1 MIAQLRQ
8 QLAVLQADQ
17 TTELSA
23 KLAKQQVTHVNAL
36 PVTFH
41 GCVGAIPLP
50 LCILKRYLLLFCEK
64 SLLLTVCLVCLVW
77 SVWNVVWFGCL
88 CVLWMLS
95 GSQGWPTS
103 HIRVCCDLR
112 TVFCA
117 IIFREIS
124 VWSVFAIRWG
134 FCLAAVW
141 GVLGVGAATQAHGI

>member
-64 SLLLTVCLVCLVW
+64 SLLLTVCLVWFGVVCVECGLVW
-77 SVWNVVWFGCL
+77 LFVCPVDAQRLPRLAHLSYPCL
-88 CVLWMLS
+88 L
-95 GSQGWPTS
+95 
-103 HIRVCCDLR
+103 
-112 TVFCA
+112 
-117 IIFREIS
+117 
-124 VWSVFAIRWG
+124 
-134 FCLAAVW
+134 
-141 GVLGVGAATQAHGI
+141 